1 MRMEGLDGVPEREP
15 SEAPPV
21 GGFVG
26 VDGKRLWTLVE
37 GAGGRPVVVLP
48 GAGGISLDF
57 LLVHE
62 RVAAFA
68 TSVLYDRAGTGWSD
82 DVALPRSADDVTDEL
97 RALLRA
103 TATPAPYVLVG
114 HSLGGVYAQRYAQ
127 RFPDEVAALLLLEPA
142 HEDWD
147 DYMPEHLKL
156 AANQVPDG
164 TMPALTGD
172 QLAQLRSSFVRTFAA
187 FPTPLRELLIDKHLS
202 PERLP
207 TGFREGLNVLAILDE
222 LRTGGPRPDVPLTV
236 LSGNEPDAGQLVFA
250 PEAMLR
256 EQIAAAEPLFAAIAS
271 GAPRGEHH
279 VLAGASHVDLPM
291 VRADAVA
298 EAVRAL
304 LGRL

>member
-1 MRMEGLDGVPEREP
+1 MRMDGSSGSAESLP
-15 SEAPPV
+15 SEPPPV
-21 GGFVG
+21 GGFVEL
-26 VDGKRLWTLVE
+26 DGRRLWTLAA
-37 GAGGRPVVVLP
+37 GAGGRPVVMLP
-48 GAGGISLDF
+48 GAGGVGLDF

-62 RVAAFA
+62 RVAAFT

-82 DVALPRSADDVTDEL
+82 DAALPRSADAVTDEL

-103 TATPAPYVLVG
+103 TAPPAPYVLIG

-127 RFPDEVAALLLLEPA
+127 RFPDEAAALLLLEPA

-147 DYMPEHLKL
+147 DYMPEHLRL

-164 TMPALTGD
+164 AMPALTGD
-172 QLAQLRSSFVRTFAA
+172 QLAQIRASFERTFAA
-187 FPTPLRELLIDKHLS
+187 FPAPLRELLIDRHLS

-207 TGFREGLNVLAILDE
+207 TGFREGLNVLAVLDE
-222 LRTGGPRPDVPLTV
+222 LRSGGPRPDVPLTV
-236 LSGNEPDAGQLVFA
+236 LSGTEPDAGQLVFA

-256 EQIAAAEPLFAAIAS
+256 EQIAAAERLFAAIAS
-271 GAPRGEHH
+271 DTPRGEHH

-291 VRADAVA
+291 VRAEAVA

-304 LGRL
+304 LGRA